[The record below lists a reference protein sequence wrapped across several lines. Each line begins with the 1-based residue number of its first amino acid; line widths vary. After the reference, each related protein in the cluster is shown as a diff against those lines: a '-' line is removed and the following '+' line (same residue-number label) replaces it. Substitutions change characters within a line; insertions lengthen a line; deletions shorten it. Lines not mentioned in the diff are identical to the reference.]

1 MGGLLK
7 HTFWVAPVAIVVL
20 FLSWYLN
27 REHVADMRT
36 DEAAFDR
43 DFYASKMSMSRNKED
58 RDLNRGLM
66 LQAQARYSSAAAEQ
80 KNQRDRL
87 RSVDTG
93 VHSAVS
99 EIAEQ
104 IKENSK

>member
-7 HTFWVAPVAIVVL
+7 HTFWVAPLAMVVL

-36 DEAAFDR
+36 DDAAFDR
-43 DFYASKMSMSRNKED
+43 DFYASKMSMSRSKED

-66 LQAQARYSSAAAEQ
+66 LKAQGRYSSAAAEQ
-80 KNQRDRL
+80 KNQQERL
-87 RSVDTG
+87 RSVDTD
-93 VHSAVS
+93 VNSAVS
-99 EIAEQ
+99 GIAKQ
-104 IKENSK
+104 IKEQNK